1 MPQLRLTAKI
11 AKELKVNELTIPSI
25 TTTLYDDWYLD
36 VSRILRK
43 KVFIFVHIR
52 TRIAFAIP
60 SYEIGGTQNLLECF
74 PLLVRELFDKLD
86 YEKISM
92 EAYNFFNVPPTEIS
106 FTKTDDKST
115 LRYVSDFKHIL
126 EFNALKKNNINQV
139 LCDSTSTNWLNHLT
153 KDPMNSKDY
162 TTPLRLIQN
171 LFGKNDN

>member
-1 MPQLRLTAKI
+1 MLVISKIKIMPQLRLTAKI

-52 TRIAFAIP
+52 TKIAFAIP

-92 EAYNFFNVPPTEIS
+92 EAYNRVERSLTES
-106 FTKTDDKST
+106 PSHTTVRAMSHT
-115 LRYVSDFKHIL
+115 AVSD
-126 EFNALKKNNINQV
+126 
-139 LCDSTSTNWLNHLT
+139 LCLT
-153 KDPMNSKDY
+153 KESKME
-162 TTPLRLIQN
+162 
-171 LFGKNDN
+171 KS